1 MSRKRGARHV
11 STQPGERASIGDAW
25 VNEAVANINRMCQK
39 AMAVMTDYTP
49 TREATLHML
58 FRDEDMEAMAR
69 VRGMVTPQYN
79 ILHYEIEPRTFL
91 HINYDGAKVPA
102 IDQSRLAIYRDRAE
116 PLFRHID
123 AARAVHDRYEE
134 IKGVLR
140 WLNRNAT
147 PGAVRYLWPS
157 AMKLCPQAPIW
168 RDLMDVPARYTTP
181 LGVSGWTQAFK
192 DSANTLAQAAL
203 LPDDAT
209 QRPRQKMWLC
219 FETREVRT
227 DIDRGFY
234 DTDQM
239 IYNL

>member
-1 MSRKRGARHV
+1 MSRRSHTRHV

-39 AMAVMTDYTP
+39 AMAVMTDYHH
-49 TREATLHML
+49 TREATLQML
-58 FRDEDMEAMAR
+58 FRDEDREAMAR
-69 VRGMVTPQYN
+69 VRGMVAPKWD
-79 ILHYEIEPRTFL
+79 ILHYEIEPGVQL
-91 HINYDGAKVPA
+91 HIDYTGALVPA
-102 IDQSRLAIYRDRAE
+102 IEPSQLSIYLDRAE

-123 AARAVHDRYEE
+123 AARAVHNRYEE

-157 AMKLCPQAPIW
+157 AIKLCPNAPIW
-168 RDLMDVPARYTTP
+168 RDLMDVPARYNVP

-192 DSANTLAQAAL
+192 DSANTLAQTAL

-209 QRPRQKMWLC
+209 QRPRQNMWLA
-219 FETREVRT
+219 FSSREVRT

-234 DTDQM
+234 DTDLM